1 MESLF
6 EKDTKFNS
14 IISYQKCG
22 CFACFQKVRLEE
34 SLTIGDTQKS
44 IMDYVKPVEEYL
56 QLGKD
61 SGDIF
66 LVLGG
71 SVIHCVYCD
80 EEHDI
85 RSSIEAICQITGA
98 SISDLQCVSYE
109 RLVEAEAYEMLA
121 MYYVSTIK
129 AGRNTRK
136 PVFTLSGIGT
146 SLEKPRFINEETV
159 KVTYS
164 DLEKMYPSVD
174 SDSEVEKAQ
183 SVVTVELNDITYEF
197 ERNHHAYNGAISACD
212 FLEPFIAATVSQV
225 KDNHI
230 NVKEHFLSMSETF
243 SAGSINT
250 NGKKQ
255 WEAPEMVDLGSSKP
269 EEPEKK
275 EWSEPEIKEGNTYD
289 LKKKDLKPVGTGI
302 FANLNSL
309 K

>member
-44 IMDYVKPVEEYL
+44 ILDYTKPVEEYL

-66 LVLGG
+66 LVLGD

-80 EEHDI
+80 GEHDI
-85 RSSIEAICQITGA
+85 RSSIEAICQVTGA
-98 SISDLQCVSYE
+98 SIDDLQCASYA
-109 RLVEAEAYEMLA
+109 RLVEAEAYEILA

-136 PVFTLSGIGT
+136 PVFTLSGVGT

-183 SVVTVELNDITYEF
+183 SVVTIELNDITYEY
-197 ERNHHAYNGAISACD
+197 ERNHHAYNGAISAHD
-212 FLEPFIAATVSQV
+212 FLMPFIAATVSQI

-230 NVKEHFLSMSETF
+230 NVKESFLFISETF
-243 SAGSINT
+243 SAGSLSDG
-250 NGKKQ
+250 GKKQ
-255 WEAPEMVDLGSSKP
+255 WVAPEMVDLGSGKP
-269 EEPEKK
+269 EEPKKK
-275 EWSEPEIKEGNTYD
+275 EWSEPEVKEGNVDD
-289 LKKKDLKPVGTGI
+289 LKKKDLKPVGSGI